1 MTHLGQMQLARIPHC
16 LPESSEAEPHALL
29 QSTWWQV
36 AHLGEVASWVGRS
49 CRALGSLP
57 GVQGPGAEGALGV
70 PWECLGP
77 EPVPLSVR

>member
-16 LPESSEAEPHALL
+16 LLESSEAEPHAML

-49 CRALGSLP
+49 C
-57 GVQGPGAEGALGV
+57 
-70 PWECLGP
+70 
-77 EPVPLSVR
+77 